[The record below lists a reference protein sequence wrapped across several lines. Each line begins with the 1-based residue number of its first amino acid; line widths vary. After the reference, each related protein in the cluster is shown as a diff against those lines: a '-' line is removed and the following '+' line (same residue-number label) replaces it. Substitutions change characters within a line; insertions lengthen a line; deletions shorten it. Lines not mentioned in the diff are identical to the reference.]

1 MAEPPPLDAAYPV
14 GSSACCSRYV
24 CFKHSVLAG
33 RSEQLPSGTI
43 DVALTTNA
51 QRLALDISPRDLESA
66 LSEKREN
73 KIGHVSDNE
82 GKSSTRIR

>member
-1 MAEPPPLDAAYPV
+1 M
-14 GSSACCSRYV
+14 
-24 CFKHSVLAG
+24 
-33 RSEQLPSGTI
+33 
-43 DVALTTNA
+43 TTNA